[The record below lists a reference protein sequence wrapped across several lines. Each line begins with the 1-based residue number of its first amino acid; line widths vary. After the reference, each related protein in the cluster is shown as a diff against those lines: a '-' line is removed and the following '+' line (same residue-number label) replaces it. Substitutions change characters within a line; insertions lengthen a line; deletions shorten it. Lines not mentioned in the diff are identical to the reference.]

1 MTMDHRS
8 AARSEKK
15 LIALLR
21 LAYSGEL
28 AAAHAYR
35 GHWKSVRDPGERDAI
50 RTIEEEEWKH
60 RREVGELL
68 VRLGSGPSKPRDL
81 FMGILGRA
89 LGFACHFSGWFF
101 PMYGAGRLE
110 TKNVHE
116 YDDAARYAEESG
128 HHDMVAGL
136 RAMSALE
143 HEHELY
149 FAAAVARHALG
160 RIFRLQLSSASAA
173 AAASAASPGEP
184 GRRV

>member
-1 MTMDHRS
+1 MKGGVK
-8 AARSEKK
+8 ASEQR
-15 LIALLR
+15 LVALLR

-35 GHWKSVRDPGERDAI
+35 GHWKSVRDPAEREAI
-50 RTIEEEEWKH
+50 RKIEEEEWMH
-60 RREVGELL
+60 RREVGALL
-68 VRLGSGPSKPRDL
+68 ARLGSSPSRPRDF
-81 FMGILGRA
+81 FMGTLGRA
-89 LGFACHFSGWFF
+89 LGFACHVSGWFF

-143 HEHELY
+143 HDHELY
-149 FAAAVARHALG
+149 FAAAVTRHRLG
-160 RIFRLQLSSASAA
+160 RLFRIRLSSVASPASAV
-173 AAASAASPGEP
+173 SAAPQAPPG
-184 GRRV
+184 